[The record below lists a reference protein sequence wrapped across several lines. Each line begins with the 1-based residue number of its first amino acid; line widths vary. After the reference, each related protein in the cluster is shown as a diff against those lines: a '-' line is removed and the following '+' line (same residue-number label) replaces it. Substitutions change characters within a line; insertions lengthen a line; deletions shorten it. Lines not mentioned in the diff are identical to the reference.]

1 MFSVAKSC
9 LTAVPW
15 TVAHQA
21 PQSMDFAR
29 KEYQTGLPCPPPEDL
44 PDLGIEPEP
53 LCVLH
58 WQAGGKIVTVW

>member
-1 MFSVAKSC
+1 
-9 LTAVPW
+9 
-15 TVAHQA
+15 
-21 PQSMDFAR
+21 MDFAR